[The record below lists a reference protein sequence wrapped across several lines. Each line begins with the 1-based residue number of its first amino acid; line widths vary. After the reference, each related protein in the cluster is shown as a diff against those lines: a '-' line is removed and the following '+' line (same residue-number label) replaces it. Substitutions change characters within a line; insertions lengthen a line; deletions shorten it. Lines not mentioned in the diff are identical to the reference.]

1 MNSNKYTT
9 YKNQGYL
16 SKKPNKITPQFF
28 RANIIEAKKLYDPQ
42 NDYINKTKNRINKVN
57 KYTSS
62 TKNYYQ
68 FKQIL
73 NNYMND
79 YEKLRKQNKIP
90 AYPEI
95 KYSFQEYEAKKNE
108 VKELFDT
115 FLEIN
120 GKDEFFD
127 TNQIIENLPE
137 NNNIML
143 LKNDIT
149 KKDYEMR
156 YKLIKGENYVK
167 EEEEKL
173 NEHLDNNQENID
185 NQDNNE
191 LNKNCYIENN
201 EEEEEA
207 ENKDENII
215 KNNDIKNNEEQ
226 YILNNNNDIN
236 NIDNESENNNK
247 EYNYNNFNKNNEEVI
262 NNDNKKKKKIK
273 IIIRKKV

>member
-16 SKKPNKITPQFF
+16 SKKSNKITPQFF

-42 NDYINKTKNRINKVN
+42 NDYINKVKNRINKVN

-79 YEKLRKQNKIP
+79 YEKLKKQNKIP

-173 NEHLDNNQENID
+173 NEHLYNMIS
-185 NQDNNE
+185 
-191 LNKNCYIENN
+191 
-201 EEEEEA
+201 
-207 ENKDENII
+207 II
-215 KNNDIKNNEEQ
+215 
-226 YILNNNNDIN
+226 
-236 NIDNESENNNK
+236 
-247 EYNYNNFNKNNEEVI
+247 
-262 NNDNKKKKKIK
+262 
-273 IIIRKKV
+273 